1 VLAVA
6 LDPETCGVCGRNI
19 LRGER
24 TREYAGPNGERAAV
38 CDLCRAKVQSAGWL
52 PADSEAAR
60 LAGSQRHSSRGRSGA
75 RQLLRSVR
83 ERARPPREEQ
93 SAEPSRPRP
102 APRPQPVRDTPER
115 RLRRA
120 LERFN
125 ESEYRRTVAGLTRSL
140 GSPRVAAV
148 LTPESPNEVR
158 LTVAWD
164 LSWYQ
169 WQVQLADQRA
179 TVRSVA
185 KGSEVEELPD
195 ADRSWNASAS
205 EDGRLQLSLGSNGG
219 SR

>member
-6 LDPETCGVCGRNI
+6 MDPETCGVCGRNI

-38 CDLCRAKVQSAGWL
+38 CDLCRAQVQSAGWL

-60 LAGSQRHSSRGRSGA
+60 LAGSQRHSSRGRGGA

-93 SAEPSRPRP
+93 SGEPARPHP
-102 APRPQPVRDTPER
+102 APRDPPVRDTPER

-169 WQVQLADQRA
+169 WQVRLADQRA

-219 SR
+219 SK